1 MQFKEWVWTGGDSPG
16 LGRGRVL
23 ERSENRGQVAYAR
36 HCFQEAH
43 ATSAFQARWHDH
55 CCWLK
60 LFHGSLWLISSFAPF
75 FI

>member
-1 MQFKEWVWTGGDSPG
+1 MQFKEWVWTGGDSTG
-16 LGRGRVL
+16 SGRGRVL
-23 ERSENRGQVAYAR
+23 ERSENRSQAADAR

-60 LFHGSLWLISSFAPF
+60 LFPLIRNA
-75 FI
+75 